1 MMSQKQIYKMQLAF
15 EELVMQKLIGKNQVR
30 DIRMDVEY
38 SEKDGSVDMIFGYGG
53 DEFNPLGDE
62 KELTV
67 ITLRGI
73 TSSISHKYDG
83 GENVLVM
90 TI

>member
-1 MMSQKQIYKMQLAF
+1 
-15 EELVMQKLIGKNQVR
+15 MQKLIGENQVK

-38 SEKDGSVDMIFGYGG
+38 SEKDGTVDMIFGYGG
-53 DEFNPLGDE
+53 DEFNPLSDE

-73 TSSISHKYDG
+73 TNSTFHKYDG
-83 GENVLVM
+83 NENVLVLK
-90 TI
+90 I